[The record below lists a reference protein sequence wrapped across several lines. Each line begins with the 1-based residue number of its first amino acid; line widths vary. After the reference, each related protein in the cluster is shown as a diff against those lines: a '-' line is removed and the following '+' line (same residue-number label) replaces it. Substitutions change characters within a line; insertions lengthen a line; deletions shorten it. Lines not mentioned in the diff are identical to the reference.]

1 MQTSEYWIHSSTQGP
16 EGSDVGSVEL
26 EDFSASYV
34 PGEEAPVQ
42 DNALNHQNS
51 IGAVS
56 LNDAAWAGIQP
67 SGHFDPLNLPPAAM
81 QNGGQI
87 EDPHPREQS
96 IKDFSEYLFGAK
108 GRRDTGNW
116 QDLLATS
123 LNWFLLD
130 FAFYLLNV
138 NSAHLVPNMFATPR
152 LQAPFATMFTNEWH
166 TLVAISIG
174 AVLGGVIAI
183 KIMNNFSRK
192 KIQMWGFWVLGFL
205 FLLLGI
211 LYITMLGRNGVAAI
225 VTVYVLCQL
234 VFNIGQYPLEQRSR
248 HHQSLTNLS
257 LIGPNTTTFIVSFS
271 FVGNTSGQC

>member
-1 MQTSEYWIHSSTQGP
+1 MQTSEYWIHSSSQGP
-16 EGSDVGSVEL
+16 EGGDGSSLEL
-26 EDFSASYV
+26 GEISSGYM
-34 PGEEAPVQ
+34 PGEGAPIQ
-42 DNALNHQNS
+42 DNPLNPQNS
-51 IGAVS
+51 NGTATS
-56 LNDAAWAGIQP
+56 NDGAWAEFQP
-67 SGHFDPLNLPPAAM
+67 SGHFDSLNLPPGAM
-81 QNGGQI
+81 QNDAHTTVSTGF

-96 IKDFSEYLFGAK
+96 IKDFSEFLFGTK
-108 GRRDTGNW
+108 GKRDAGNW

-138 NSAHLVPNMFATPR
+138 NSAHLVPDMFATPR
-152 LQAPFATMFTNEWH
+152 LQAPYATMFTNEWH
-166 TLVAISIG
+166 TLIATSIG

-211 LYITMLGRNGVAAI
+211 LYVTMLGPNGVAAI

-234 VFNIGQYPLEQRSR
+234 VFNIGQ
-248 HHQSLTNLS
+248 
-257 LIGPNTTTFIVSFS
+257 
-271 FVGNTSGQC
+271 